1 MVAELVPA
9 AATALTRK
17 AGRSRRTSR
26 GIAFWLSVSWLV
38 LLVLGALVVRVL
50 PLPAP
55 NAVDLNARL
64 AAPLSAHHLLGADGL
79 GRDILSRALVGA
91 RVSLT
96 ITLVAALVGGIVG
109 GLLGMVAGY
118 RKGWV
123 DAVIGAGIDILLAFP
138 GLVLLL
144 GLVAALGQRL
154 SVIAATIGFLSI
166 PFYARVARGAT
177 LAVVDREFV
186 LASRSIGTRTSRIL
200 LREILPNVVRPVAA
214 FALIGLSAVVVLES
228 TLAFLGLSVQP
239 PNATWGTMIADGK
252 QYLAISPHV
261 VLVPCAMLVL
271 TVLSLNT
278 VGERLSGRVDVREA
292 VL

>member
-9 AATALTRK
+9 AAAVAPR
-17 AGRSRRTSR
+17 ARRRTR
-26 GIAFWLSVSWLV
+26 GASFWLAVAWLTI
-38 LLVLGALVVRVL
+38 LVLGALLVRLL

-55 NAVDLNARL
+55 NHIVVADRL
-64 AAPLSAHHLLGADGL
+64 AGPFTAHHLLGADGL

-96 ITLVAALVGGIVG
+96 ITVVAAVVGGIVG
-109 GLLGMVAGY
+109 GALGMVAGY

-123 DAVIGAGIDILLAFP
+123 DALISAGVDVLLAFP

-144 GLVAALGQRL
+144 GLVAVLGQRL

-177 LAVVDREFV
+177 LAVVQREYV
-186 LASRSIGTRTSRIL
+186 LAARAIGTKTGRIL
-200 LREILPNVVRPVAA
+200 VREVLPNVVPPVAA
-214 FALIGLSAVVVLES
+214 FALIALSAVIVLES

-252 QYLAISPHV
+252 QYLAMSPHV

-278 VGERLSGRVDVREA
+278 VGERLSGGLDTREA
-292 VL
+292 KL